1 MTVDTLMNWF
11 AKLGDF
17 PELAFILAVL
27 ICAVP
32 VFLFT
37 CYLCSCGYLWGIKDF
52 LI

>member
-32 VFLFT
+32 VFLFIAVM
-37 CYLCSCGYLWGIKDF
+37 LLWLFMGN
-52 LI
+52 